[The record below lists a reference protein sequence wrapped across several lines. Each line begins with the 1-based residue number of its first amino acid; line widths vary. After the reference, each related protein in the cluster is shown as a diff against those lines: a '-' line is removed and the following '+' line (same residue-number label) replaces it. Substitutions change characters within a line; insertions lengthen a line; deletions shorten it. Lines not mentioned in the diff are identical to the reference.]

1 MNKLSLAELLAKVET
16 AKQQVPI
23 GSTWQ
28 HYKGGKYVVT
38 DLVIIELT
46 VEVAVVYLSLEHPSV
61 KFLRPLVVWQEGV
74 EWQGEEMFRFRF
86 LSNG

>member
-1 MNKLSLAELLAKVET
+1 MDKLSPAELVAKVEA

-23 GSTWQ
+23 GSKWQ

-38 DLVIIELT
+38 DLVVIELT
-46 VEVAVVYLSLEHPSV
+46 NEVAVVYLSLEHPSV

-74 EWQGEEMFRFRF
+74 EWQGEKMFRFRF